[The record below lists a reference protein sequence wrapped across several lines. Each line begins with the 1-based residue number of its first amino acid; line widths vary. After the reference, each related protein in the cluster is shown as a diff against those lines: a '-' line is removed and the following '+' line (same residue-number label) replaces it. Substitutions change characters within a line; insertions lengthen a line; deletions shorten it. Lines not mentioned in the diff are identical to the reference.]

1 MLFHKKKQNR
11 YQLSYKAK
19 EIAIYYPMLDYLM
32 DDLQMVNKSDVYKFA
47 VKHLYQQRKHAK
59 MELV

>member
-1 MLFHKKKQNR
+1 
-11 YQLSYKAK
+11 
-19 EIAIYYPMLDYLM
+19 M

-47 VKHLYQQRKHAK
+47 LKYLYQQRKHAK

>member
-1 MLFHKKKQNR
+1 MLFPKKKQNR
-11 YQLSYKAK
+11 YQLSYETK
-19 EIAIYYPMLDYLM
+19 EVPIYTPMMEYLM

-47 VKHLYQQRKHAK
+47 LKYLYQQRKHAK